1 MIEFNR
7 VLWMVLFLLGTA
19 VFAWLELKDNG
30 GNTMVFFLLT
40 SLWSAVCGI
49 GYTVLHWFI
58 ARHADN

>member
-7 VLWMVLFLLGTA
+7 VLWMVLFLVGTA
-19 VFAWLELKDNG
+19 IFAWLELQDTG

-49 GYTVLHWFI
+49 GYTVMHWFI
-58 ARHADN
+58 ARRADN